1 MFEVAY
7 KEGVLK
13 KCFVYTNFIINSQK
27 KKTFSETF
35 TNVGLHSDF
44 FSETILSFF
53 SSIL

>member
-13 KCFVYTNFIINSQK
+13 KCFVYPNFIINSQ

-44 FSETILSFF
+44 FFETVISFF